1 MSILQISGVAL
12 VAAFAVGILK
22 IYRSDLV
29 FPVSAV
35 AVVVIVGAAVSMI
48 APATEYVSYLSEA
61 AGFSAYF
68 EAVLKALGISVIADT
83 AAGMCRDGGHAT
95 LASKVEFA
103 AKIMIL
109 ALALPI
115 IKEIVAAALE
125 VVK

>member
-68 EAVLKALGISVIADT
+68 EVLKALGISVIADT